1 MPWHDEPPWVAK
13 RKQQEAEKAA
23 IAQRLDKIEQ
33 LVSQAKRG
41 QISERKAL
49 DEIEDTARGG
59 ADAIVRVGSPHTP
72 DIQTTRED
80 R

>member
-13 RKQQEAEKAA
+13 RRRQEAEKAA
-23 IAQRLDKIEQ
+23 IATRLDRIEQ

-41 QISERKAL
+41 QISERRAL

-59 ADAIVRVGSPHTP
+59 ADAIVRVGSPHVP
-72 DIQTTRED
+72 EIQTTRED
-80 R
+80 Q